1 MSEILRNRSRKK
13 EKNHMV
19 LVANLPDERSAE
31 ELKREIQKVI
41 RKENHLLKEGLSFE
55 MYINF

>member
-1 MSEILRNRSRKK
+1 MSEILRYRSRKK

-19 LVANLPDERSAE
+19 LVANLPDERAAE